1 MGSPMGSFLDSVS
14 EHNLESD
21 SEERQ
26 SDSTQVEENWAIYDV
41 IRSMVRKN
49 TTKNFNRKRQRTSAT
64 ASPGSSTPG
73 SDESLADDE
82 GEGFHTAKAH
92 YVEMLENMWT
102 KEFET
107 FKENRKQE
115 RHDQIIAL
123 EKEKLALEKEKIELR
138 KKDLELR
145 RWIQDN
151 TVMSMDISGMSEQQQ
166 KYFLTLQDEIFARRI
181 GAGSG

>member
-14 EHNLESD
+14 EHNQESD

-49 TTKNFNRKRQRTSAT
+49 TTKNFNWKRQRTSAT

-73 SDESLADDE
+73 SDDSHADDE
-82 GEGFHTAKAH
+82 GEGFLTAKAH
-92 YVEMLENMWT
+92 YVETFENMWAKK

-115 RHDQIIAL
+115 HHDQIIAL
-123 EKEKLALEKEKIELR
+123 EKERR
-138 KKDLELR
+138 K
-145 RWIQDN
+145 
-151 TVMSMDISGMSEQQQ
+151 S
-166 KYFLTLQDEIFARRI
+166 
-181 GAGSG
+181 

>member
-1 MGSPMGSFLDSVS
+1 MDSPMGSFLDSVS
-14 EHNLESD
+14 EHNQESD
-21 SEERQ
+21 SDESQ
-26 SDSTQVEENWAIYDV
+26 SESTHVEADLAILDV
-41 IRSMVRKN
+41 IRSMTRKS
-49 TTKNFNRKRQRTSAT
+49 TTKNSNQKRQRTSAT
-64 ASPGSSTPG
+64 ASLGSSTPG

-102 KEFET
+102 KKKEFET

-115 RHDQIIAL
+115 RHDQII
-123 EKEKLALEKEKIELR
+123 ALEKEKIELR